1 MPGVTADRWISKPGK
16 GHEKPFGDPDLK
28 KTKQTFDDGD
38 VIFREGGPSDT
49 AYEIVSGTVEI
60 AKMGDDGNVLLATL
74 GAGEMF
80 GEMGVL
86 DQEERNATAKAV
98 GPVTVNAID
107 RKDFLAGIEGN
118 PDTALDVIGNLSG
131 KLRGADDKLAHGAGT
146 PTGDD
151 AKPQH
156 LMPKET
162 ADDAPAPVAG
172 AGFWTRLLGLAAL
185 PGTERIKVRVA
196 PFSGEGG
203 DQHAKHVVRA
213 LERRKGIRVKGLK
226 KPLKVQPGDPA
237 KAVLAAARR
246 VLADSESD
254 MLIWGDVPPPGLT
267 LHLKFISFATWNEDP
282 PGSFVLGTVLP
293 LPVEFTDPFAD
304 FLYAV
309 SLAATVPKS
318 EAKAAALARELP
330 LALDGAGATLDDA
343 PGNMTRREKGLART
357 CYANALTTVAI
368 QRGEV
373 SLYRRAVET
382 YKECLGVL
390 TEEDTPLEWALI
402 QKNLGSVLQSI
413 AERSGDNEVLGE
425 AADAFRAA
433 LKVLTRNDDPMDWAA
448 VQNRLGEALFRL
460 DFESGDIDMLKHALS
475 AYQSA
480 MRVYTRADTP
490 MRWAE
495 VMNNFAQVTQV
506 LGEELKNAEA
516 IEKAADACRS
526 ALEVRTKAKNPVLWA
541 ATQNNLGSALFLL
554 GKMTKNSGRL
564 RGAAEAF
571 DLASSVYKA
580 RGMNKMA
587 AITEKNLG
595 RVTQLLDQTEP
606 KGVPRMRWERDGPDD
621 GGS

>member
-1 MPGVTADRWISKPGK
+1 MRRRTGGFQSLEK

-28 KTKQTFDDGD
+28 KTKQTFNDGD
-38 VIFREGGPSDT
+38 VIFREGGPSDA

-60 AKMGDDGNVLLATL
+60 AKMGNDGNVLLATL

-86 DQEERNATAKAV
+86 DQGERNATAKAI

-107 RKDFLAGIEGN
+107 RKDFLAAVEGN
-118 PDTALDVIGNLSG
+118 PDTALDVIGNLAD
-131 KLRGADDKLAHGAGT
+131 KLRGADDKLVHGAGT

-151 AKPQH
+151 AKPQY
-156 LMPKET
+156 LMPQES
-162 ADDAPAPVAG
+162 AGAAPAPALTAG

-185 PGTERIKVRVA
+185 SETERIKVRVA

-203 DQHAKHVVRA
+203 GEHAKHVVRA

-293 LPVEFTDPFAD
+293 LPVNFTDPFAD

-309 SLAATVPKS
+309 SLAAAVPKS

-330 LALDGAGATLDDA
+330 LALDGAGAVLDD
-343 PGNMTRREKGLART
+343 GTGDMTRRERGLVRT

-390 TEEDTPLEWALI
+390 TEEETPLEWALI
-402 QKNLGSVLQSI
+402 QKNLGSILQSI

-460 DFESGDIDMLKHALS
+460 DFESGDIDMLKHALG

-516 IEKAADACRS
+516 IEKAANACRS

-554 GKMTKNSGRL
+554 GKMTKNADRL

-571 DLASSVYKA
+571 DLASGVYRA

-595 RVTQLLDQTEP
+595 RVTQLLDQTQP
-606 KGVPRMRWERDGPDD
+606 KGVPRMRWESDGPGDD
-621 GGS
+621 N

>member
-1 MPGVTADRWISKPGK
+1 M
-16 GHEKPFGDPDLK
+16 K
-28 KTKQTFDDGD
+28 KTKQTFNDGD
-38 VIFREGGPSDT
+38 VIFREGGPSDA

-60 AKMGDDGNVLLATL
+60 AKMGNDGNVLLATL

-86 DQEERNATAKAV
+86 DQGERNATAKAI

-107 RKDFLAGIEGN
+107 RKDFLAAVEGN
-118 PDTALDVIGNLSG
+118 PDTALDVIGNLAD
-131 KLRGADDKLAHGAGT
+131 KLRGADDKLVHGAGT

-151 AKPQH
+151 AKPQY
-156 LMPKET
+156 LMPQES
-162 ADDAPAPVAG
+162 AGAAPAPALTAG

-185 PGTERIKVRVA
+185 SETERIKVRVA

-203 DQHAKHVVRA
+203 GEHAKHVVRA

-254 MLIWGDVPPPGLT
+254 MLIWGDVPPPELT
-267 LHLKFISFATWNEDP
+267 LHLKFISFATWDEDP

-293 LPVEFTDPFAD
+293 LPVDFADPFAD

-330 LALDGAGATLDDA
+330 LALDGAGAVLDD
-343 PGNMTRREKGLART
+343 GTGDMTRRERGLVRT

-382 YKECLGVL
+382 YKECLSVL
-390 TEEDTPLEWALI
+390 TEEETPLEWALI

-460 DFESGDIDMLKHALS
+460 DFESGDIDMLKHALG

-516 IEKAADACRS
+516 IEKAANACRS

-554 GKMTKNSGRL
+554 GKMTKNADRL

-571 DLASSVYKA
+571 DLASGVYRA

-595 RVTQLLDQTEP
+595 RVTQLLDQTQP
-606 KGVPRMRWERDGPDD
+606 KGVPRMRWESDGPGDD
-621 GGS
+621 N

>member
-1 MPGVTADRWISKPGK
+1 M
-16 GHEKPFGDPDLK
+16 K
-28 KTKQTFDDGD
+28 KTKKTFNDGD
-38 VIFREGGPSDT
+38 VIFREGGPSDA

-60 AKMGDDGNVLLATL
+60 AKMGNDGNVILATL

-86 DQEERNATAKAV
+86 DQGERNATAKAI

-107 RKDFLAGIEGN
+107 RKDFLAGVEGN
-118 PDTALDVIGNLSG
+118 PDTALDVIGNLAD
-131 KLRGADDKLAHGAGT
+131 KLRGADDKLVHEAGT
-146 PTGDD
+146 PPGDD
-151 AKPQH
+151 TKPQY
-156 LMPKET
+156 LMPRES
-162 ADDAPAPVAG
+162 AGAAPALTAG

-185 PGTERIKVRVA
+185 SGTERIKVRVA

-203 DQHAKHVVRA
+203 DQHTKHVVRA

-267 LHLKFISFATWNEDP
+267 LHLKFISYATWNVDP
-282 PGSFVLGTVLP
+282 PGSFVFGTVLP
-293 LPVEFTDPFAD
+293 LPVDFADPFAD

-309 SLAATVPKS
+309 SLAAAVPKS

-330 LALDGAGATLDDA
+330 LALDGAGAALDDV
-343 PGNMTRREKGLART
+343 PGDMTRRERELVRT
-357 CYANALTTVAI
+357 CYANVLTTVAI

-382 YKECLGVL
+382 YKECLAVL
-390 TEEDTPLEWALI
+390 TEEEAPLEWALI
-402 QKNLGSVLQSI
+402 QKNLGSILQSI

-460 DFESGDIDMLKHALS
+460 DFESGDIDMLKHALG

-516 IEKAADACRS
+516 IEKAADACHS

-554 GKMTKNSGRL
+554 GKMTKNADRL

-571 DLASSVYKA
+571 DLASGVYRA

-595 RVTQLLDQTEP
+595 RVTELLDQTQP
-606 KGVPRMRWERDGPDD
+606 KGVPRMRWESGGPGDD
-621 GGS
+621 S

>member
-1 MPGVTADRWISKPGK
+1 M
-16 GHEKPFGDPDLK
+16 K
-28 KTKQTFDDGD
+28 KTKKTFNDGD
-38 VIFREGGPSDT
+38 VIFREGGPSDV
-49 AYEIVSGTVEI
+49 AYEIVFGTVEI
-60 AKMGDDGNVLLATL
+60 AKIGNNGNVILATL

-86 DQEERNATAKAV
+86 DQGERNATAKAI

-107 RKDFLAGIEGN
+107 RKDFLAGVEGN
-118 PDTALDVIGNLSG
+118 SDTALDVIGNLAD
-131 KLRGADDKLAHGAGT
+131 KLRGADDKLVHEVGT
-146 PTGDD
+146 PPGDD
-151 AKPQH
+151 TKPQY
-156 LMPKET
+156 LMPRES
-162 ADDAPAPVAG
+162 AGAAPALTAE

-185 PGTERIKVRVA
+185 SGTERIKVRVA

-203 DQHAKHVVRA
+203 DQHTKHVVRA

-267 LHLKFISFATWNEDP
+267 LHLKFISYATWNVDP
-282 PGSFVLGTVLP
+282 PGSFVFGTVLP
-293 LPVEFTDPFAD
+293 LPVDFADPFAD

-309 SLAATVPKS
+309 SLAA
-318 EAKAAALARELP
+318 
-330 LALDGAGATLDDA
+330 
-343 PGNMTRREKGLART
+343 
-357 CYANALTTVAI
+357 
-368 QRGEV
+368 
-373 SLYRRAVET
+373 
-382 YKECLGVL
+382 
-390 TEEDTPLEWALI
+390 
-402 QKNLGSVLQSI
+402 
-413 AERSGDNEVLGE
+413 
-425 AADAFRAA
+425 
-433 LKVLTRNDDPMDWAA
+433 A
-448 VQNRLGEALFRL
+448 VQNRLGETLFRL
-460 DFESGDIDMLKHALS
+460 DFESGDIDMLKHALG

-480 MRVYTRADTP
+480 MQVYNRADTP

-516 IEKAADACRS
+516 IEKAADACHS
-526 ALEVRTKAKNPVLWA
+526 ALEVRTKAKDPVLWA

-554 GKMTKNSGRL
+554 GKMTKNADRL

-571 DLASSVYKA
+571 DLASGVYRA

-595 RVTQLLDQTEP
+595 RVTELLDQTQP
-606 KGVPRMRWERDGPDD
+606 KGVPRMRWESDGPGDD
-621 GGS
+621 G